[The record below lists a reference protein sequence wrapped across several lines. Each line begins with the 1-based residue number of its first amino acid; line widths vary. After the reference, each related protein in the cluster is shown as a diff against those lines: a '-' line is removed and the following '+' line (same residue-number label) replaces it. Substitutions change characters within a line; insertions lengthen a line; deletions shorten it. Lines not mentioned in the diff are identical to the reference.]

1 MAICE
6 IGCADGY
13 VISTRSRDKAAIASA
28 MSIFTRSSAC
38 FAWNASA
45 ITCRGRKLSK
55 TLVRKPDAGDPHVR
69 FDERDLETGLSVTAP
84 DLDSTAQRGGGRLC
98 RLRGSL
104 TAGWRSSTAAPAPR
118 YRLFT
123 IRSILDPSDLQS

>member
-45 ITCRGRKLSK
+45 ITCRGRKLHH

-69 FDERDLETGLSVTAP
+69 FDERDLETERSAPPRQISTPHCVTVM
-84 DLDSTAQRGGGRLC
+84 Q
-98 RLRGSL
+98 
-104 TAGWRSSTAAPAPR
+104 
-118 YRLFT
+118 Y
-123 IRSILDPSDLQS
+123 PSRPKAR